1 MELVVAINEFLIRK
15 NWQSN
20 EATKILYENN
30 ENKNGEIK
38 RFQMV
43 EEEKILI

>member
-20 EATKILYENN
+20 EATKILYEN
-30 ENKNGEIK
+30 KNGEIK